1 MAKKAKIV
9 KNKKKFPWGKIWYY
23 IKSLFNNQIAMDC
36 RMRKKWYVT
45 LIIFIL
51 SMAISVIPQVVTASQ
66 TKGSQY
72 LSSGNDPIALAL
84 YDYAKSETSPDITFE
99 NKEDKIDSSLLPE
112 KPNTP
117 IYTYSRLDEYTT
129 KKQKL
134 LDVYYVNLAKND
146 PLYNSTLEM
155 IRKDN
160 ELTTES
166 FRTASYIIFTPSYFE
181 SQLYNV
187 NTGTKLNG
195 VSGDYKNLGKQF
207 EGKTF
212 KTILSFLNEGETKLT
227 PSKVITNYSPF
238 VDKLYINNRNRLIW
252 VQFGIAIGLNA
263 GITLLMG
270 LLIFLLTR
278 GKNNPLK
285 STIKWYHGFG
295 ISTWLSMTPALLSLV
310 LGFFLSNFAMMIYIL
325 TFGIRCM
332 WLSMKNLRPQY
343 EQK

>member
-1 MAKKAKIV
+1 MCSLVNEDIKI
-9 KNKKKFPWGKIWYY
+9 PCSI
-23 IKSLFNNQIAMDC
+23 ISRINN
-36 RMRKKWYVT
+36 
-45 LIIFIL
+45 
-51 SMAISVIPQVVTASQ
+51 AS
-66 TKGSQY
+66 
-72 LSSGNDPIALAL
+72 
-84 YDYAKSETSPDITFE
+84 
-99 NKEDKIDSSLLPE
+99 SSLLPE

-212 KTILSFLNEGETKLT
+212 KTILSFLNEGEH
-227 PSKVITNYSPF
+227 PSLDYDNVKEDSQQH
-238 VDKLYINNRNRLIW
+238 NR
-252 VQFGIAIGLNA
+252 
-263 GITLLMG
+263 
-270 LLIFLLTR
+270 
-278 GKNNPLK
+278 
-285 STIKWYHGFG
+285 
-295 ISTWLSMTPALLSLV
+295 
-310 LGFFLSNFAMMIYIL
+310 
-325 TFGIRCM
+325 
-332 WLSMKNLRPQY
+332 
-343 EQK
+343 

>member
-1 MAKKAKIV
+1 
-9 KNKKKFPWGKIWYY
+9 
-23 IKSLFNNQIAMDC
+23 
-36 RMRKKWYVT
+36 
-45 LIIFIL
+45 
-51 SMAISVIPQVVTASQ
+51 
-66 TKGSQY
+66 
-72 LSSGNDPIALAL
+72 
-84 YDYAKSETSPDITFE
+84 
-99 NKEDKIDSSLLPE
+99 
-112 KPNTP
+112 
-117 IYTYSRLDEYTT
+117 
-129 KKQKL
+129 
-134 LDVYYVNLAKND
+134 
-146 PLYNSTLEM
+146 M

-212 KTILSFLNEGETKLT
+212 KTILSTLNEGDTKLT

-270 LLIFLLTR
+270 LLL
-278 GKNNPLK
+278 
-285 STIKWYHGFG
+285 SCYH
-295 ISTWLSMTPALLSLV
+295 
-310 LGFFLSNFAMMIYIL
+310 FFW
-325 TFGIRCM
+325 TC
-332 WLSMKNLRPQY
+332 K
-343 EQK
+343 K